1 MGFLLPATGKPF
13 DPETDI
19 PDLAGKVIL
28 VTGANTGI
36 GKATVV
42 ALAVHQPERIY
53 LAARDAEKAAGA
65 IKDVE
70 AAVPGA
76 CISFLELDLAS
87 LASVRSAARRVIS
100 EVKRLDILV
109 CNAGIMAAPPG
120 LTVDGYELQF
130 QTNHL
135 GHALLIKLLLPT
147 LLHTAEAPDS
157 DVRVICQSSLG
168 FQIAPMG
175 GIRFDSLKTTQ
186 EDLSVLPDSFGTYY
200 RYGQSKLANILTAA
214 ELAKRYP
221 QITAVSVHPG
231 IVDTQLL
238 PNYLRNK
245 WIRLV
250 MTRSTSL
257 KTPMEGAYNQLWTA
271 TAPKDHLVNGEFYEA
286 VGVLGVDS
294 CYSKSEKLAAQLW
307 DWTMKEL
314 EAYET
319 DM

>member
-1 MGFLLPATGKPF
+1 MFA
-13 DPETDI
+13 
-19 PDLAGKVIL
+19 
-28 VTGANTGI
+28 ANTGI

-76 CISFLELDLAS
+76 RISFLELDLAS
-87 LASVRSAARRVIS
+87 LASVHSAARRVIS
-100 EVKRLDILV
+100 EVERLDILV

-147 LLHTAEAPDS
+147 LLQTAEAPDS

-186 EDLSVLPDSFGTYY
+186 EDLSILPDSFGTYY

-231 IVDTQLL
+231 IVDTQ
-238 PNYLRNK
+238 
-245 WIRLV
+245 
-250 MTRSTSL
+250 
-257 KTPMEGAYNQLWTA
+257 
-271 TAPKDHLVNGEFYEA
+271 
-286 VGVLGVDS
+286 
-294 CYSKSEKLAAQLW
+294 C
-307 DWTMKEL
+307 
-314 EAYET
+314 
-319 DM
+319 